1 MAREIRRIGSPLT
14 FVVILKGGVYIAHEI
29 LKVLSFGDIVVGYIG
44 LSSYGE
50 STKSQGSVRVMSPL
64 DLSTEYV
71 KDRNIVIVDDCIE
84 TGNTLY
90 WAKRMLQAYEP
101 KSIHTAVL
109 VDKVSLREKHGAEK
123 PDIVGYVYPG
133 QKFLVGCGMG
143 YKERYRE
150 LLEIYKIEE
159 TENSNQVND
168 CIRISKDLICH
179 EKEEKIVG
187 MLRRMIQEIK
197 FGKR

>member
-1 MAREIRRIGSPLT
+1 MDKPELKLVLPVGNVKVAVEGMAREIRRIGPPLT
-14 FVVILKGGVYIAHEI
+14 FVVVLKGGVYIAHEI
-29 LKVLSFGDIVVGYIG
+29 LKALNPPGFNILEDIVVGYIG

-64 DLSTEYV
+64 DLSTEYIE
-71 KDRNIVIVDDCIE
+71 DRNVVIVDDCIE

-143 YKERYRE
+143 YRERYRE
-150 LLEIYKIEE
+150 LPEIYEI
-159 TENSNQVND
+159 
-168 CIRISKDLICH
+168 IGALKDD
-179 EKEEKIVG
+179 
-187 MLRRMIQEIK
+187 
-197 FGKR
+197 

>member
-1 MAREIRRIGSPLT
+1 MDKPELKLVLPVENVKVAVEGMAREIRRIGSPLT
-14 FVVILKGGVYIAHEI
+14 FVVVLKGGVYIAHEI
-29 LKVLSFGDIVVGYIG
+29 LKTLHFGLGILLSLEDVVIGYIG

-64 DLSTEYV
+64 DLSTEYIEGKNV
-71 KDRNIVIVDDCIE
+71 VIVDDCIE

-90 WAKRMLQAYEP
+90 WAKKMLSAYDP

-109 VDKVSLREKHGAEK
+109 VDKVSLREKHGAKK

-150 LLEIYKIEE
+150 LPEIYEI
-159 TENSNQVND
+159 
-168 CIRISKDLICH
+168 IGALKDD
-179 EKEEKIVG
+179 
-187 MLRRMIQEIK
+187 
-197 FGKR
+197 

>member
-1 MAREIRRIGSPLT
+1 MDKPELKLVLPVGNVKVAVERMAREIRRVGSPLT
-14 FVVILKGGVYIAHEI
+14 FVVVLKGGVYIAHEI
-29 LKVLSFGDIVVGYIG
+29 LKVLSFGSDIILLQHLHTGEEINSLGDIVVGYIG

-64 DLSTEYV
+64 DLSTEYITG
-71 KDRNIVIVDDCIE
+71 RNVVIVDDCIE

-109 VDKVSLREKHGAEK
+109 VDKISLREKHGAEK

-133 QKFLVGCGMG
+133 QKFLVGMGMG

-150 LLEIYKIEE
+150 LPELYEI
-159 TENSNQVND
+159 N
-168 CIRISKDLICH
+168 
-179 EKEEKIVG
+179 
-187 MLRRMIQEIK
+187 
-197 FGKR
+197 

>member
-1 MAREIRRIGSPLT
+1 MDKPELKLVLPVENVKVAVEGMAREIQRIDPPLT

-29 LKVLSFGDIVVGYIG
+29 LRTFHFGFGISPDLKDIVVGYIG

-64 DLSTEYV
+64 DLSTEYIE
-71 KDRNIVIVDDCIE
+71 DRNVVIVDDCIE

-150 LLEIYKIEE
+150 LPEIYEIIGALK
-159 TENSNQVND
+159 ND
-168 CIRISKDLICH
+168 
-179 EKEEKIVG
+179 
-187 MLRRMIQEIK
+187 
-197 FGKR
+197 